1 MLVFLFG
8 VTKGTAAE
16 GGMYKCF
23 IHSLL
28 LFFKN
33 QLVEEQPNTKFWKRN
48 PPFVLTLFQTC
59 VHYNTCILSNGD
71 AYLGDTEANVPQLK
85 SHNEHTTGTKLF
97 CFSV

>member
-23 IHSLL
+23 IHCLL

-33 QLVEEQPNTKFWKRN
+33 QLVEEQLNTKFWKRN
-48 PPFVLTLFQTC
+48 PPFRF
-59 VHYNTCILSNGD
+59 D
-71 AYLGDTEANVPQLK
+71 P
-85 SHNEHTTGTKLF
+85 
-97 CFSV
+97 FSDLCPLNYMHSV